1 MRGLRFSF
9 LFLGLVALA
18 VGAGTA
24 WARKHGHPPTFA
36 GVKTAE
42 VCIQGPGPAP
52 GETRSFHLEWEAAKA
67 HGTPTREI
75 VYEVY
80 QATTRG
86 GENYA
91 MPTYTTAAGATSFNT
106 PMLPVF
112 ETTYYFV
119 VRARDRQGNEGTNI
133 VEREGQNVCE

>member
-1 MRGLRFSF
+1 MRALRFSF
-9 LFLGLVALA
+9 LPLALIVAF
-18 VGAGTA
+18 GTSA
-24 WARKHGHPPTFA
+24 AQARKHGHPPTFA
-36 GVKTAE
+36 GLKTAE

-67 HGTPTREI
+67 RGTPKRKI
-75 VYEVY
+75 IYDVY

-86 GENYA
+86 GENYS
-91 MPTYTTAAGATSFNT
+91 MPTYTTAPGATSFTT

-119 VRARDRQGNEGTNI
+119 VRARDRHGNEDANT